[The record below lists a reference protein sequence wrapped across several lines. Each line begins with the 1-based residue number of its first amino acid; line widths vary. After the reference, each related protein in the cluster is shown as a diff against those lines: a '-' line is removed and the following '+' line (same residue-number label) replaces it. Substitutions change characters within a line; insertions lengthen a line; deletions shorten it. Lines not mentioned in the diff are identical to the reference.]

1 MASWHNF
8 NFALQHLVTDNNI
21 RTTHSALPPP
31 LPGQRIVNIPPINVP
46 PPPLPPPPLP
56 MGFHCQP
63 FSIPPPI
70 NTCVPPPNIVLCPP
84 IPGGPVGMSEGSK
97 ENLVVQDE
105 FETLK
110 EKLKRTYEH
119 VTLPSRAP
127 FKTKISTLKQN
138 LIRWFYLLRKLEG
151 QTNCLQITFKSL
163 PEEEWIRRCKE
174 IDSIK
179 VELSEIMETLD
190 NPESLKE
197 MLKIIN
203 LRKKKLKYKK
213 RQRKKWQEQKRE
225 AKLNAEQEHRRIDL
239 WLEKMKWEVSRAKRE
254 EDIKREA
261 DMVLSDVTTK
271 KAEAKRILNLL
282 NALAKLRAARIQNSS
297 DQSVEKTG
305 CDVFNKIIERL
316 KKMWLE
322 QIKGYNM
329 EEQGLKVMLEHA
341 EEERMS
347 VEVAEFRRNLKS
359 WNRCIFGSSNAG
371 LPQSQEEFIQIRH
384 DWDKFIRSEN
394 TLMASSI
401 PIGWI
406 FPSEPSSEEWDKLL
420 K

>member
-8 NFALQHLVTDNNI
+8 NLASQQMVTDN
-21 RTTHSALPPP
+21 THTNHSSLPPLAP
-31 LPGQRIVNIPPINVP
+31 GLPVINLPPINVP
-46 PPPLPPPPLP
+46 PPPIPPSPLH

-70 NTCVPPPNIVLCPP
+70 NTSLPPPNIILYPP
-84 IPGGPVGMSEGSK
+84 PSGGLIGSGESSK
-97 ENLVVQDE
+97 ENVVEDE
-105 FETLK
+105 FERLK
-110 EKLKRTYEH
+110 EKLERTYEH
-119 VTLPSRAP
+119 ITLPP
-127 FKTKISTLKQN
+127 KKPCKLKISSLKQS
-138 LIRWFYLLRKLEG
+138 LIRWFHLLRKLEG
-151 QTNCLQITFKSL
+151 LTNCLQITFKSL
-163 PEEEWIRRCKE
+163 PDEEWIHRCKE
-174 IDSIK
+174 IENIK
-179 VELSEIMETLD
+179 VELSEIMTSLD
-190 NPESLKE
+190 NSESLKE
-197 MLKIIN
+197 MLKIVN
-203 LRKKKLKYKK
+203 LRKKKLMYKRRK
-213 RQRKKWQEQKRE
+213 RKEWQEQKKE
-225 AKLNAEQEHRRIDL
+225 AKLYAEREHRRIDL

-271 KAEAKRILNLL
+271 KAEAKRMLNLL
-282 NALAKLRAARIQNSS
+282 NALAKLRAARIHNSP
-297 DQSVEKTG
+297 DQSIEKTG
-305 CDVFNKIIERL
+305 SDVFNKIIERL

-371 LPQSQEEFIQIRH
+371 IPQTRVEFIQTRH
-384 DWDKFIRSEN
+384 DWDKFIRTED

-401 PIGWI
+401 PIGWV
-406 FPSEPSSEEWDKLL
+406 FPSGPSSEEWNKLL
-420 K
+420 T